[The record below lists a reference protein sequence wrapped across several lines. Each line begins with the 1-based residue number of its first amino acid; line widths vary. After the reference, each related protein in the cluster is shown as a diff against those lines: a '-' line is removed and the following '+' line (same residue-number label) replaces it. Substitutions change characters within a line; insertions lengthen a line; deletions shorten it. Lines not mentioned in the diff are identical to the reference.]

1 MRGRFFFLSMPVLAF
16 ATVCNAAVIQ
26 FDDLTES
33 LVVLVDGVRVTGNGG
48 RISNFNQ
55 VGESVSFDITTG
67 GNNFITTTSFTNLVE
82 PPGGDDPPG
91 TVSDR
96 IVLTFVADTTTYH
109 VAFGSDPNLPNIPAG
124 ATDLTTVPQQGLPPN
139 PYFEDGT
146 IQKVATVFSAPGVA
160 LDTYFV
166 RSDAVPEPVSLML
179 VGIGLILGSIAHS
192 RMRPPR

>member
-1 MRGRFFFLSMPVLAF
+1 MRGSFFFLSMPVLAF
-16 ATVCNAAVIQ
+16 ATACNAAVIQ

-48 RISNFNQ
+48 RISNFNL

-67 GNNFITTTSFTNLVE
+67 GNNFITLTSFTNLVE

-96 IVLTFVADTTTYH
+96 IVLTFVLDTTTYH
-109 VAFGSDPNLPNIPAG
+109 VAFGSDPDLPNIPAV

-146 IQKVATVFSAPGVA
+146 SRRVATVFSAPGIA

-179 VGIGLILGSIAHS
+179 MGVGLILGSIAHT
-192 RMRPPR
+192 RRGQPR